1 MLFREPKATLRVE
14 VPPTLPRK
22 LDRNMGPI
30 FRAAAAVIASL
41 ALLAEGPPDEAA
53 RVFAMSGA
61 RTSAVR
67 SYTFNLHVDFKLKT
81 FPYIGVHLDG
91 TGKYERP
98 NLYSIHFRNVPWFG
112 KGFENVKMDPL
123 VPVTWPATYDVVS
136 LAHAGD
142 RSIVEMKDKTDGHV
156 KGVHAELDEDGLRQV
171 QWTYLNG
178 GVIRVEVNPKIVE
191 GFPVPET
198 EDADIQ
204 VPGYHVTAHAR
215 FDGYKIVT
223 DKTE

>member
-1 MLFREPKATLRVE
+1 
-14 VPPTLPRK
+14 
-22 LDRNMGPI
+22 MGPI
-30 FRAAAAVIASL
+30 FRAAAAIVASL

-53 RVFAMSGA
+53 RVFATTGA

-81 FPYIGVHLDG
+81 FPYLGVHLDG

-123 VPVTWPATYDVVS
+123 VPVTWPATYDIVS
-136 LAHAGD
+136 LEHSGD

-156 KGVHAELDEDGLRQV
+156 KGVHAELDNDGLRQV
-171 QWTYLNG
+171 KWTYLNG
-178 GVIRVEVNPKIVE
+178 GTIRVEVNPKTVE
-191 GFPVPET
+191 GFPVPDT

-215 FDGYKIVT
+215 FENYKIVS

>member
-1 MLFREPKATLRVE
+1 
-14 VPPTLPRK
+14 
-22 LDRNMGPI
+22 MGPI
-30 FRAAAAVIASL
+30 FRVIAVLAASV

-53 RVFAMSGA
+53 RVFATTGA

-67 SYTFNLHVDFKLKT
+67 SYTFALHVDFKLKT
-81 FPYIGVHLDG
+81 FPYLGVHLDG

-123 VPVTWPATYDVVS
+123 EPVTWPATYDVVS
-136 LAHAGD
+136 IAHLGE
-142 RSIVEMKDKTDGHV
+142 RSIVEMKDRTDGHV

-171 QWTYLNG
+171 QWSYLNG
-178 GVIRVEVNPKIVE
+178 GTIRVNVNPRHVD

-198 EDADIQ
+198 TDAEIQ
-204 VPGYHVTAHAR
+204 VPGYHVLAHAL
-215 FDGYKIVT
+215 FDDYKLVT
-223 DKTE
+223 DGQAQQQ